1 MDNFEN
7 QKKAEAI
14 FFDNIANIRTAD
26 SQLIAM
32 EADIRRA
39 TKHIPKQGEK
49 GLLIDPEMTTILE
62 GGAREKYIHWV
73 SSRPG
78 ARVLDLGCGSGWL
91 ALELA
96 RNGCHVDAYD
106 LSPNALALAR
116 KMLEENPYKE
126 GFGSITYHLQ
136 DVSVI
141 DLGVEK
147 YDAVSG
153 WSAFHHMPDVPEF
166 LDNVYKALKPGG
178 FVATMDDMPRGRLE
192 QFFEYFFEFIL
203 PTYNLTYFQ
212 KIKKVF
218 NLFIGKDKFR
228 EEIFSPMEEAKH
240 SSVDEISQIL
250 FDKFEVIV
258 NVRKNAFMGTPAMRI
273 IGPDWFR
280 YSVVKFCL
288 KIDHF
293 LCKIKVVQGFER
305 IMVAKKMNNF
315 NF

>member
-1 MDNFEN
+1 
-7 QKKAEAI
+7 
-14 FFDNIANIRTAD
+14 
-26 SQLIAM
+26 
-32 EADIRRA
+32 
-39 TKHIPKQGEK
+39 
-49 GLLIDPEMTTILE
+49 
-62 GGAREKYIHWV
+62 
-73 SSRPG
+73 
-78 ARVLDLGCGSGWL
+78 
-91 ALELA
+91 
-96 RNGCHVDAYD
+96 
-106 LSPNALALAR
+106 
-116 KMLEENPYKE
+116 MLEENPYKE

-192 QFFEYFFEFIL
+192 QFFEYFFEFVL

-250 FDKFEVIV
+250 YDKFEVIV

-280 YSVVKFCL
+280 YSVVRFCL
-288 KIDHF
+288 KIDQF
-293 LCKIKVVQGFER
+293 LCNIKVVQGFER
-305 IMVAKKMNNF
+305 IMVAKKNE
-315 NF
+315 